1 MGHTDDLHDLKTAK
15 ERERSRRVVGGA
27 EVLRELALLT
37 SVSFG
42 DSVLGGN

>member
-1 MGHTDDLHDLKTAK
+1 MGHTDDLHDLKTAR

-27 EVLRELALLT
+27 EVRELALA